1 LTAAFQHVVRPTLG
15 NRLNPQS
22 EKGTALLSAAKPA
35 ESLIADRSVERRHL
49 HGVWRCDPAP
59 FAMEQTDEFQNYAGA
74 NFAKDEGL
82 SG

>member
-22 EKGTALLSAAKPA
+22 EKGTLLSAVKAA
-35 ESLIADRSVERRHL
+35 ESLIADRSAERRHL
-49 HGVWRCDPAP
+49 LSARRCDPRTYPDGATDEIQNDVGIN
-59 FAMEQTDEFQNYAGA
+59 FAMDEA
-74 NFAKDEGL
+74 L